1 MRKKEP
7 IFIVSQHGQD
17 PIAFGSIQAIFDE
30 LGENVIGT
38 PIHKAWGNIDYNK
51 PYKYKDLYISK
62 TDIKRR
68 KQNDKQ

>member
-7 IFIVSQHGQD
+7 IFIVSQLGQD

-51 PYKYKDLYISK
+51 PYKHKDLSITK
-62 TDIKRR
+62 TDIKRKR
-68 KQNDKQ
+68 QEK